1 MSKLNSYKTTTAL
14 FLSLTLGS
22 ASLLPVTTALVS
34 PAPVMAQTTTQF
46 NDLSPNHWASEFIGA
61 LVQRGVIAGFPDG
74 TFRPEAP
81 VTRAQFAAMVQSALP
96 KDTIRGGINF
106 SDVPSNYWATG
117 AINNAYQMGFLSGY
131 PSNVF
136 RPEQNIPREQVLV
149 SLANGLNY
157 TPRNSAATVVSF
169 FNDSNAI
176 SGFAQSPIAAATE
189 NRIVVNYPNTRQL
202 NPTRNAT
209 RAEVAAF
216 IYQALSSQGQVANL
230 SSPYIVNQLPAAM
243 TNRITAGTQIPVTY
257 EAEKILLTQNETVP
271 LTLAVREDIVNS
283 GGQVIIPRNSVVTG
297 ELRPSGNGTQFFA
310 QTLQLANGR
319 MFDGNAV
326 TYNIDASSQIITE
339 TESVSRGTDVGNLVK
354 NAALGT
360 AAAAAISGVTGDR
373 TITTGELL
381 IGTGAGVLATLIP
394 QFLGRNRVDLLVI
407 RPETNL
413 NITFNS
419 DFVMN

>member
-1 MSKLNSYKTTTAL
+1 MSKFNSYKAGTAL

-22 ASLLPVTTALVS
+22 TSTLPLTTALLN
-34 PAPVMAQTTTQF
+34 PAPVMAQTTQF
-46 NDLSPNHWASEFIGA
+46 NDLSPNHWASEFVTA

-96 KDTIRGGINF
+96 QDAIRGGINF
-106 SDVPSNYWATG
+106 NDVPSNYWATG
-117 AINNAYQMGFLSGY
+117 AINNAYRMGFLSGY
-131 PSNVF
+131 PGNVF

-157 TPRNSAATVVSF
+157 SPTNNVDTVVGF

-176 SGFAQSPIAAATE
+176 SGFARSPIAAATE

-216 IYQALSSQGQVANL
+216 IYQALSSRGQVATL
-230 SSPYIVNQLPAAM
+230 SSPYIVSQLPVA
-243 TNRITAGTQIPVTY
+243 TDNRVMAGTQIPVTY
-257 EAEKILLTQNETVP
+257 EAEKILLTQDETVP
-271 LTLAVREDIVNS
+271 ISLTIRENIVNS
-283 GGQVIIPRNSVVTG
+283 SNVVVIPRNSVVVG
-297 ELRPSGNGTQFFA
+297 QLRPSGNGTQFFA
-310 QTLQLANGR
+310 QRLELPDGR
-319 MFDGNAV
+319 S
-326 TYNIDASSQIITE
+326 YNINASSQVITE
-339 TESVSRGTDVGNLVK
+339 TESVSRGTNVGTLVR

-360 AAAAAISGVTGDR
+360 AAAAAIAGVTGDR

-381 IGTGAGVLATLIP
+381 IGTGAGLLATLIP

-413 NITFNS
+413 NITLNS
-419 DFVMN
+419 DFVAN

>member
-1 MSKLNSYKTTTAL
+1 MSPFNLYKTSSAL
-14 FLSLTLGS
+14 LLSLTMGS
-22 ASLLPVTTALVS
+22 TSLLPLTTTLVN
-34 PAPVMAQTTTQF
+34 PAPVMAQNNQF

-74 TFRPEAP
+74 TFRPESP

-96 KDTIRGGINF
+96 KDRIRGSINF
-106 SDVPSNYWATG
+106 NDVASNYWATG

-131 PSNVF
+131 PGNVF

-157 TPRNSAATVVSF
+157 SPRSSAANVLSF
-169 FNDSNAI
+169 FNDANAI

-189 NRIVVNYPNTRQL
+189 NQIVVNYPNTRQL

-216 IYQALSSQGQVANL
+216 IYQALQSQGQVASLN
-230 SSPYIVNQLPAAM
+230 SPYIVNQAPVA
-243 TNRITAGTQIPVTY
+243 TNNRITAGTQIPVTY

-271 LTLAVREDIVNS
+271 LTLVVRQDIVNGS
-283 GGQVIIPRNSVVTG
+283 GQVLIPRNSEIMG

-310 QTLQLANGR
+310 QTLQLSNGR
-319 MFDGNAV
+319 M
-326 TYNIDASSQIITE
+326 YNIDASSQIITE

-413 NITFNS
+413 NITFNR
-419 DFVMN
+419 DFAIQ

>member
-1 MSKLNSYKTTTAL
+1 
-14 FLSLTLGS
+14 
-22 ASLLPVTTALVS
+22 
-34 PAPVMAQTTTQF
+34 
-46 NDLSPNHWASEFIGA
+46 
-61 LVQRGVIAGFPDG
+61 
-74 TFRPEAP
+74 
-81 VTRAQFAAMVQSALP
+81 
-96 KDTIRGGINF
+96 
-106 SDVPSNYWATG
+106 
-117 AINNAYQMGFLSGY
+117 
-131 PSNVF
+131 
-136 RPEQNIPREQVLV
+136 
-149 SLANGLNY
+149 
-157 TPRNSAATVVSF
+157 
-169 FNDSNAI
+169 
-176 SGFAQSPIAAATE
+176 
-189 NRIVVNYPNTRQL
+189 
-202 NPTRNAT
+202 
-209 RAEVAAF
+209 
-216 IYQALSSQGQVANL
+216 
-230 SSPYIVNQLPAAM
+230 M

-297 ELRPSGNGTQFFA
+297 ELRPSGNVTQFFA

>member
-1 MSKLNSYKTTTAL
+1 MSKFNSYKKSTAL
-14 FLSLTLGS
+14 FLAFTLGS
-22 ASLLPVTTALVS
+22 TSTLPLMTSLMN
-34 PAPVMAQTTTQF
+34 PAPVMAQSTQF
-46 NDLSPNHWASEFIGA
+46 NDLSANHWASEFVTA

-81 VTRAQFAAMVQSALP
+81 VTRAQFAAMVQSALT
-96 KDTIRGGINF
+96 KDTIRSSINF
-106 SDVPSNYWATG
+106 NDVPSNYWATG
-117 AINNAYQMGFLSGY
+117 AINNAYRMGFLSGY
-131 PSNVF
+131 PGNVF

-157 TPRNSAATVVSF
+157 APTNNVDTVVRF

-176 SGFAQSPIAAATE
+176 SGFARSPIAAATE
-189 NRIVVNYPNTRQL
+189 NSIVVNYPNTRQL

-216 IYQALSSQGQVANL
+216 IYQALSAQGQVANL
-230 SSPYIVNQLPAAM
+230 SSPYIVSQLPVA
-243 TNRITAGTQIPVTY
+243 TDNRIMAGTQIPVTY
-257 EAEKILLTQNETVP
+257 EADKILLTRDETVP
-271 LTLAVREDIVNS
+271 VSLTIRENIVNS
-283 GGQVIIPRNSVVTG
+283 ANVVVIPRNSVVVG
-297 ELRPSGNGTQFFA
+297 ELRPSGDGTQFFA
-310 QTLQLANGR
+310 QSLELPNGR
-319 MFDGNAV
+319 

-339 TESVSRGTDVGNLVK
+339 TESVSQGTNVGSLVR

-360 AAAAAISGVTGDR
+360 AAAAAIAGVTGDR

-381 IGTGAGVLATLIP
+381 IGTGAGLLATLIP

-413 NITFNS
+413 NITLNS
-419 DFVMN
+419 DFAVN

>member
-22 ASLLPVTTALVS
+22 TAVLPLTLTTALIN
-34 PAPVMAQTTTQF
+34 PAPVMAQSNQF
-46 NDLSPNHWASEFIGA
+46 NDVSPNHWASEFIGA

-96 KDTIRGGINF
+96 KDNIRGGINF
-106 SDVPSNYWATG
+106 NDVPSNYWATG
-117 AINNAYQMGFLSGY
+117 AINNAYRMGFLSGY
-131 PSNVF
+131 PGNVF

-157 TPRNSAATVVSF
+157 APTNNVDTVVGF

-176 SGFAQSPIAAATE
+176 SGFARSPVAAATE
-189 NRIVVNYPNTRQL
+189 RRLVVNYPNTRQL

-230 SSPYIVNQLPAAM
+230 SSPYIVTQQPVA
-243 TNRITAGTQIPVTY
+243 TDNRIMAGTQIPVTY

-271 LTLAVREDIVNS
+271 ITLVVRENMVNS
-283 GGQVIIPRNSVVTG
+283 SGAVIIPRDSMVMG

-310 QTLQLANGR
+310 RTIELPNGR
-319 MFDGNAV
+319 M
-326 TYNIDASSQIITE
+326 YNVDASSQVITE
-339 TESVSRGTDVGNLVK
+339 TESVSRGTNVGNLVT

-360 AAAAAISGVTGDR
+360 AAAAAIAGVTGDR